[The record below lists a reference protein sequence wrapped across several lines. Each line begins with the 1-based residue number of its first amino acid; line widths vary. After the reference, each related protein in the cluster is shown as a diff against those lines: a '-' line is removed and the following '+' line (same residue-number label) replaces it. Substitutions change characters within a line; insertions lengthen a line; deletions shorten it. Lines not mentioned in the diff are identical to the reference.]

1 MLLAFDRTLPFTA
14 PVPLQ
19 STFEPQPLH
28 PAHKLYLDFRI
39 YLARTIFRFLL
50 RLFSSVSAAASEL
63 SRSNPGFRIARI
75 SRRHCI
81 KWGVRDVEARAMC
94 FVRENTGVPV
104 PRVWGFW
111 SHREQASAAAAKGKA
126 AAGRSAGSALN
137 YMLIEALP
145 GEPVGDVWADMHEGA
160 RERFKREFVGYLREL
175 RSLGQP
181 PPPAPTREVDARSR
195 TSEPGESSAA
205 STQALLAE
213 EDMQVQAEAGLV
225 ERVVETRG
233 GGRES
238 RDVDDGLE
246 RTNTHGHG
254 RYIGAFNHQ
263 PLTDHRI
270 AAVPYGPFEDVD
282 SWLNCE
288 YLLGYVSRARPRE
301 VHDRLERE
309 LTKKKDW
316 KVVFTHSDLTP
327 RNVLVERESGRITG
341 FVDWDSA
348 GWCVEWW
355 EGVKGLYGWSDRSF
369 TRKAAA
375 TSSSTAGES
384 GDLEASTGL
393 VETWRQLLREVVGE
407 FDDELKADEEMRDIY
422 GFPY

>member
-1 MLLAFDRTLPFTA
+1 MLLTFDRSPPFTA
-14 PVPLQ
+14 PAPLQ

-63 SRSNPGFRIARI
+63 SRSNLNPGFRIARI

-111 SHREQASAAAAKGKA
+111 SHREPASSAAAKGKA

-145 GEPVGDVWADMHEGA
+145 GEPVGDAWADMQEPA
-160 RERFKREFVGYLREL
+160 RERFKKEFVGYLTEL

-181 PPPAPTREVDARSR
+181 PPPSPTREVDARSR
-195 TSEPGESSAA
+195 ASEPAESSAA
-205 STQALLAE
+205 STRLLLAE
-213 EDMQVQAEAGLV
+213 GDVQGRAEAGLAGG
-225 ERVVETRG
+225 TRRTTTEMG
-233 GGRES
+233 SIDRH
-238 RDVDDGLE
+238 E
-246 RTNTHGHG
+246 RTNSNARGHDW
-254 RYIGAFNHQ
+254 YIGALNHQ

-270 AAVPYGPFEDVD
+270 ATIPYGPFGDVD

-288 YLLGYVSRARPRE
+288 YLLGYVARARPSD

-327 RNVLVERESGRITG
+327 RNVLVERDSGRITG

-369 TRKAAA
+369 ARKTAEA
-375 TSSSTAGES
+375 SAGES
-384 GDLEASTGL
+384 GDLETGL
-393 VETWRQLLREVVGE
+393 GLVDTWRGLLREVVGE

>member
-1 MLLAFDRTLPFTA
+1 MRLALDRTLLPLTTPA
-14 PVPLQ
+14 PLQ
-19 STFEPQPLH
+19 STFEPRPLH

-39 YLARTIFRFLL
+39 YLARTVFRFLL

-63 SRSNPGFRIARI
+63 SRSSSPGFRIARI

-111 SHREQASAAAAKGKA
+111 SHREPASSAANKGKA
-126 AAGRSAGSALN
+126 AAGRSAGAALN

-160 RERFKREFVGYLREL
+160 RERFKREFVGYLTEL
-175 RSLGQP
+175 RGLGQP
-181 PPPAPTREVDARSR
+181 PPPQPSPTREVDARSR
-195 TSEPGESSAA
+195 TSGPAESSAA
-205 STQALLAE
+205 STQALLTE
-213 EDMQVQAEAGLV
+213 EDDVQMQAEAGLASI
-225 ERVVETRG
+225 ERVRVGSRED
-233 GGRES
+233 GRDS
-238 RDVDDGLE
+238 VH
-246 RTNTHGHG
+246 THRHD
-254 RYIGAFNHQ
+254 RYIGAVNHQ
-263 PLTDHRI
+263 SLTDHRI
-270 AAVPYGPFEDVD
+270 AAVPYGPFKDVD

-288 YLLGYVSRARPRE
+288 YLLGYVSRARPRD
-301 VHDRLERE
+301 VHDKLHRE
-309 LTKKKDW
+309 LTRKNTW

-327 RNVLVERESGRITG
+327 RNVLVERDTGRITG

-348 GWCVEWW
+348 GWCVGWW

-369 TRKAAA
+369 ARK
-375 TSSSTAGES
+375 TVDDS
-384 GDLEASTGL
+384 GDLEASLGL
-393 VETWRQLLREVVGE
+393 VETWRELLREVVGD